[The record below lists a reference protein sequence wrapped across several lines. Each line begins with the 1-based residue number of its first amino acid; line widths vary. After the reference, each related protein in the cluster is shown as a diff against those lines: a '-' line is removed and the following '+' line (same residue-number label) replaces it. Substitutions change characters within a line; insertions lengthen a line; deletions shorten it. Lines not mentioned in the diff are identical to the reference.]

1 MHDAIS
7 RSCPNPASGDF
18 FFLTIFSGLKVG
30 WNRFR
35 AYFVCREEGA
45 LEKASFGRYFGSFHH
60 FPSNRVQF
68 HKIKLMLFL
77 VNFTEKKKSESFRF
91 YFS

>member
-1 MHDAIS
+1 MA
-7 RSCPNPASGDF
+7 
-18 FFLTIFSGLKVG
+18 G

-35 AYFVCREEGA
+35 AYFVCREEDA
-45 LEKASFGRYFGSFHH
+45 LEKASFGGYFGSFHH

-77 VNFTEKKKSESFRF
+77 VNFTEKKEIRKFSFLF
-91 YFS
+91 